1 MLQVVNAFKNNV
13 KVGDLEVKIQI
24 EARDLLRIDDSF
36 ENFNQEDTVDKYIQP
51 DEIVRNKRIKFIIY
65 HS

>member
-1 MLQVVNAFKNNV
+1 MV
-13 KVGDLEVKIQI
+13 QI

-51 DEIVRNKRIKFIIY
+51 DEIVRSSRMKLTIIIVKRY
-65 HS
+65 S